1 MKELIVLPREKHEN
15 GRAYAFRTIRENI
28 LKLNL
33 EPGSDISE
41 NELAAALS
49 LSRTPVREAL
59 IELMRMDLIEVYPQR
74 GSCVTRIDSRHIEE
88 ARFLRNLLEKA
99 VVEIVCAAASPEN
112 VTALEENVDLYG
124 YYTEKGKTEKLLE
137 LDNAFHS
144 LLFAIADKSQLYC
157 MMRNFSI
164 HYDRLRQISLMADKE
179 DNVLSDHRSIVEAI
193 KAGDAALA
201 CSIME
206 THLNRY
212 QINLS
217 DMMAKYPQY
226 FRA

>member
-1 MKELIVLPREKHEN
+1 MKELTIPPREKNEN

-28 LKLNL
+28 LQLNL

-59 IELMRMDLIEVYPQR
+59 IELMRMDLVAVYPQR
-74 GSCVTRIDSRHIEE
+74 GSSVTRIDSRHIEE

-99 VVEIVCAAASPEN
+99 VVEIVCAAADNEDIK
-112 VTALEENVDLYG
+112 ALDENVDLYG
-124 YYTEKGKTEKLLE
+124 YYAEKGKKEKLLE
-137 LDNAFHS
+137 LDNDFHK
-144 LLFAIADKSQLYC
+144 LLFSIAGKTQLYE
-157 MMRNFSI
+157 MMRGFSI
-164 HYDRLRQISLMADKE
+164 HYDRLRRISLMADKE
-179 DNVLSDHRSIVEAI
+179 DKVLSDHRKIVEAI
-193 KAGDAALA
+193 KAKDAALA
-201 CSIME
+201 SQTME

-226 FRA
+226 FKA